1 MSNVRAHVYIRGH
14 VQGVFFRAT
23 TKEKASEY
31 GIHGWVKNCTD
42 GRVEAVFEGKKEAV
56 DKIIDWCR
64 KGPAGAFVEEM
75 QVHKEEHSDA
85 FDGFS
90 IIF

>member
-1 MSNVRAHVYIRGH
+1 MSNVKAHVYIRGR

-23 TKEKASEY
+23 TKEKASEF

-56 DKIIDWCR
+56 DKMIDWCR
-64 KGPAGAFVEEM
+64 KGPAGAIVEEV
-75 QVHKEEHSDA
+75 QVHKEEHSGA
-85 FDGFS
+85 FNRFS
-90 IIF
+90 IMF

>member
-1 MSNVRAHVYIRGH
+1 MSNVRAHVYIRGR

-23 TKEKASEY
+23 TKEKASEF
-31 GIHGWVKNCTD
+31 GIQGWVKNCAN

-56 DKIIDWCR
+56 DKLIDWCR
-64 KGPAGAFVEEM
+64 KGPAGAFVEEV
-75 QVHKEEHSDA
+75 QVHKEDHSGA

-90 IIF
+90 IMF